1 MRCAWY
7 YELQIKYQSD
17 RFRVRKGRGKMLK
30 NRRTAKANVLTRR
43 QFLKSSAAAATS
55 AALFG
60 PTIVPASVFGAEAPS
75 ERIVVGCI
83 GVGRMGLGDM
93 REVLGFKQAQVV
105 AVCDVDSKRIK
116 HAKQLV
122 ETHYSRQSTTGTYK
136 GCATYRDFRNL
147 VAPDDIDAVTISTPD
162 HWHALPA
169 IAAAKA
175 GKDIFLQK
183 PLTLTIKEGRVLS
196 DTVRRYGRIF
206 QVGSQQ
212 RSDSRFRF
220 ACELVRNGRIGK
232 LHTVKVGFG
241 VDPSTGPQPPM
252 SVPEWLD
259 YDMWLGPAPWAAYT
273 ENRVHPENG
282 YGRPGWLRIAD
293 YGAGMITGWGSHH
306 NDIAQWGMGTEYT
319 GPVGIEGQA
328 EYPKEGLWDVHGAF
342 SIEYTYA
349 NGIKLICADN
359 EKNKQGILFEGTQ
372 GWVYVMRG
380 HIDAEP
386 KSLLT
391 STIGPDEIH
400 LNKSNHHKANFLECI
415 KSRAETVAPVEVGH
429 RSCSVCLLGEI
440 AMRLG
445 RKLKWDPETEQF
457 NNDDEANR
465 MLSRPMRSPWH
476 I

>member
-1 MRCAWY
+1 
-7 YELQIKYQSD
+7 
-17 RFRVRKGRGKMLK
+17 MLK
-30 NRRTAKANVLTRR
+30 SRGTKKTNRLTRR
-43 QFLKSSAAAATS
+43 EFLKCSAAAAT
-55 AALFG
+55 
-60 PTIVPASVFGAEAPS
+60 IVPACVFGAEAPGN
-75 ERIVVGCI
+75 RILVGCI

-93 REVLGFKQAQVV
+93 KEVLGFKQAQVV
-105 AVCDVDSKRIK
+105 AVCDVDSKRVK
-116 HAKQLV
+116 HAGGLV

-136 GCATYRDFRNL
+136 GCATYKDFRNL
-147 VAPDDIDAVTISTPD
+147 LARDDIDAVLIATPD

-196 DTVRRYGRIF
+196 DTVRRYGRVF

-232 LHTVKVGFG
+232 LQTVKVGFG

-252 SVPEWLD
+252 PVPEQLD

-273 ENRVHPENG
+273 EKRVHPQEG

-319 GPVGIEGQA
+319 GPVEIEGQA
-328 EYPKEGLWDVHGAF
+328 EYPKDGLWDVHGTF
-342 SIEYTYA
+342 RIEYTYA
-349 NGIKLICADN
+349 NGVKVICADN
-359 EKNKQGILFEGTQ
+359 NKNKQGILFEGTQ
-372 GWVYVMRG
+372 GWVYIKRG
-380 HIDAEP
+380 QIDAQP

-391 STIGPDEIH
+391 STIGPNEIH
-400 LNKSNHHKANFLECI
+400 LYNSNNHKANFLECI
-415 KSRAETVAPVEVGH
+415 KSRAETAAPVEVGH
-429 RSCSVCLLGEI
+429 RSCSICLLGEI

-445 RKLKWDPETEQF
+445 QKLKWDPETEQF
-457 NNDDEANR
+457 NNNNEANR
-465 MLSRPMRSPWH
+465 MLSRAMRSPWQL
-476 I
+476 